1 MLLAL
6 LFPLETEK
14 PLLRLGPMGDGGYLV
29 PDDLGRLRAVFSPGV
44 STESGFELDCAR
56 LGLDVFLADG
66 SVERP
71 SLQHERF
78 HFRRSFLGP
87 YSAPGIVTLEEWV
100 AAEWPEPRGDLLL
113 QMDIEGDEYVV
124 FLTTP
129 EAVLRRFRIMVVE
142 FHYLHLLP
150 TLQFFRLA
158 APVFRRLL
166 TTHACVHIHPNSHCG
181 FVEQDGLRLPRMMEF
196 TFLRRDRARV
206 ARYATTFPHPLD
218 CANDAGRDLPLPA
231 CWHSATPDEIRMD
244 APTPWP

>member
-1 MLLAL
+1 
-6 LFPLETEK
+6 
-14 PLLRLGPMGDGGYLV
+14 
-29 PDDLGRLRAVFSPGV
+29 
-44 STESGFELDCAR
+44 
-56 LGLDVFLADG
+56 
-66 SVERP
+66 
-71 SLQHERF
+71 
-78 HFRRSFLGP
+78 
-87 YSAPGIVTLEEWV
+87 
-100 AAEWPEPRGDLLL
+100 
-113 QMDIEGDEYVV
+113 MDIEGDEYVV

-206 ARYATTFPHPLD
+206 ARYAATFPHPLD